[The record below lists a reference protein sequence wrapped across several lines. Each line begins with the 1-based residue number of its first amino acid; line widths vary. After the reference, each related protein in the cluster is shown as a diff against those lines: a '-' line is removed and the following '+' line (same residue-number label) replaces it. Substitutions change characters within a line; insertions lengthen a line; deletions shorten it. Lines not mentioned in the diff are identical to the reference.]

1 MLVFFTDHKICLRQY
16 KEFVEEKIQQIKE
29 MGVKI
34 VPVGIGSHIDIR
46 ELEKI
51 NSDGRKVMHFGEYA
65 NPEIVGK
72 SVSYGTL

>member
-1 MLVFFTDHKICLRQY
+1 MFFTDHKICLKRQY
-16 KEFVEEKIQQIKE
+16 KEFIEKRIQPIKE

-65 NPEIVGK
+65 NPKIVGK

>member
-1 MLVFFTDHKICLRQY
+1 
-16 KEFVEEKIQQIKE
+16 

-46 ELEKI
+46 ELERI
-51 NSDGRKVMHFGEYA
+51 NSDGRKVMNFGECA